1 MQKGFD
7 RGRRRLIKTA
17 DTEKQNKKRRQQHRS
32 QIFDTVSIEILANL
46 SSKLR

>member
-17 DTEKQNKKRRQQHRS
+17 DTEKQKKRRQQHRS